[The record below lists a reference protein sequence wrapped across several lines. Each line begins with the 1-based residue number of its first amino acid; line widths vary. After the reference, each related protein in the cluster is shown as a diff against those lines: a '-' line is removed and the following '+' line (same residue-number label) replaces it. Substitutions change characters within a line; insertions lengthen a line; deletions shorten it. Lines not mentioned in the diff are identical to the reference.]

1 MARESLTWPQ
11 DCYTNPAHGVHATK
25 SLGDVQELL
34 HKLVK
39 RPSKNNASNG
49 SPCDVYMHLINGFPN
64 PWRSG
69 VWLGNPLS
77 LVFLVTFVNAL
88 PWTDEFMGVGNPAP
102 AACFPCAP
110 RIPLKLWKHYLPVL
124 RILPSIP
131 RSHVL
136 LCWNCA
142 PCKPHAHQCHPRTA
156 VPQMSSTQT
165 KDISSMTKLVSF
177 GSGTLAMSV
186 RYI

>member
-1 MARESLTWPQ
+1 MACTQQNHWVMYKNS
-11 DCYTNPAHGVHATK
+11 CTNSSGVLQKTMLAMAHRVMCTK
-25 SLGDVQELL
+25 NL
-34 HKLVK
+34 
-39 RPSKNNASNG
+39 RR
-49 SPCDVYMHLINGFPN
+49 MHLINGFPN

-142 PCKPHAHQCHPRTA
+142 PCKPHAHQCHPRTP
-156 VPQMSSTQT
+156 VPQNNNVINTHNCTSHCH
-165 KDISSMTKLVSF
+165 D
-177 GSGTLAMSV
+177 A
-186 RYI
+186 RYLIHDKSWQ